1 LKSTGEKIDVRRR
14 CPFLWTKHSGRV
26 DESCRDIARDS
37 KINALETTRRT
48 DGLHRPEPSI
58 GCGRPAETNNDST
71 SASCDCMEDELS
83 DPSSC
88 CIERTVRIG
97 ATGKF

>member
-1 LKSTGEKIDVRRR
+1 R
-14 CPFLWTKHSGRV
+14 
-26 DESCRDIARDS
+26 
-37 KINALETTRRT
+37 
-48 DGLHRPEPSI
+48 
-58 GCGRPAETNNDST
+58 GRPAETNNDST